1 MTEWSVLIHGV
12 GVRVVVSEDID
23 GAYAIAMKE
32 YECKLEDILSVFKL
46 VNNYLDPGGI
56 FIFDMNTPYKYKK
69 ILY

>member
-32 YECKLEDILSVFKL
+32 YECKLEDILSVFCHAPL
-46 VNNYLDPGGI
+46 CACNPFVAAPPPTARSS
-56 FIFDMNTPYKYKK
+56 MNPS
-69 ILY
+69 

>member
-32 YECKLEDILSVFKL
+32 YGCRLEDVLSVFCH
-46 VNNYLDPGGI
+46 
-56 FIFDMNTPYKYKK
+56 TPLCVCKTSESPVARSSM
-69 ILY
+69 IPS